1 MLILLL
7 PESLITSDTEDK
19 IYKMAADGVLLV
31 DDSEDANSQ
40 KMANIRMLNAN
51 LGTYITELTNLME
64 AIKQEAREMVDMNMQ
79 RYGEITQSAGSGTTK
94 EAISRSSMGTVII
107 VTMFDEMRRRDYQRD
122 IDFSKLAYI
131 DGLQTSFYDDKY
143 NQRYISLDID
153 SFINSDY
160 SVIVKNDQKEL
171 GKLENLKQWAF
182 SAAQN
187 GELDMALAAIKGDN
201 VTQITETINRFSE
214 LRRQHEEQMK
224 QADQMLEQAKQQ
236 NEIAKIQA
244 KGEQDRLTKELE
256 YQYEMQLKDID
267 ANVSLMTHSNRG
279 DASDTVAKARLQ
291 EISEQNKMQIA
302 NQKLNIE
309 QNKMTNDMYNKAA
322 DRQVQREKM
331 QNDLVIA
338 KTNKNKYDK
347 K

>member
-1 MLILLL
+1 
-7 PESLITSDTEDK
+7 
-19 IYKMAADGVLLV
+19 
-31 DDSEDANSQ
+31 
-40 KMANIRMLNAN
+40 
-51 LGTYITELTNLME
+51 
-64 AIKQEAREMVDMNMQ
+64 
-79 RYGEITQSAGSGTTK
+79 
-94 EAISRSSMGTVII
+94 
-107 VTMFDEMRRRDYQRD
+107 
-122 IDFSKLAYI
+122 
-131 DGLQTSFYDDKY
+131 
-143 NQRYISLDID
+143 
-153 SFINSDY
+153 
-160 SVIVKNDQKEL
+160 
-171 GKLENLKQWAF
+171 
-182 SAAQN
+182 
-187 GELDMALAAIKGDN
+187 MALAAIKGDN